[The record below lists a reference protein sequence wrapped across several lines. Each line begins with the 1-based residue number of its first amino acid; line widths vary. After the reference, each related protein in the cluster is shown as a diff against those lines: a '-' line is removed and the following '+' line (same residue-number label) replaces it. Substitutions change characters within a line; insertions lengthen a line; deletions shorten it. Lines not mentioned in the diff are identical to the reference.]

1 MEDDTV
7 LPIFFDDHIRP
18 LDPNIVDPIDV
29 RDFPARLPMA
39 QVYQVHCVPTR
50 ALHSICELTYFWD
63 EVQRCEQAKVAQ
75 LLRRRKVASMLHDA
89 AAIRRVIRMLHSEGP
104 RIPSLSRQNSKNT
117 DGPLGFKPWR
127 EMEMVKHATPF
138 IGIS

>member
-1 MEDDTV
+1 MGEDDTV

-39 QVYQVHCVPTR
+39 QVYQVHCVPAR

-75 LLRRRKVASMLHDA
+75 LLRRRKVRSLRCCMML
-89 AAIRRVIRMLHSEGP
+89 L
-104 RIPSLSRQNSKNT
+104 PS
-117 DGPLGFKPWR
+117 DGSSGCSTARAPGYHR
-127 EMEMVKHATPF
+127 CR
-138 IGIS
+138 G